1 MAMFDAISRFRS
13 MQIERTDFVVEIGS
27 GNDPYWRSDLLIDK
41 YVADSTERPGRVAA
55 LVVDRPLVIG
65 DALQLP
71 LKDKSVDFLIARNL
85 LEHIVDVAQ
94 FMAELQRVS
103 RRGYISTP
111 SSVAEKLFGWD
122 KHVWFVSNR
131 TGQLHLLAKDR
142 TLFDAELNRAF
153 HTRFARSRA
162 FRRFYRA
169 NSDLFVVQYLWDGA
183 IDYTVEGPTARLQEI
198 KAAQAEFDLTSTAQV
213 LAHLQRPADPRR
225 IAAGWLRRLLSA
237 HRIGGVADL
246 LDRLVCPGCRGPLA
260 HHSAGL
266 HCDACARRYPI
277 VNGAPV
283 LVAEA
288 GARQP

>member
-1 MAMFDAISRFRS
+1 MTMFDAVSRFRS
-13 MQIERTDFVVEIGS
+13 MRIARTDFVVEIGS

-41 YVADSTERPGRVAA
+41 YVADSTERPGRVAG

-85 LEHIVDVAQ
+85 LEHIIDVAQ
-94 FMAELQRVS
+94 FAAELQRVS

-122 KHVWFVSNR
+122 KHVWFVSKR
-131 TGQLHLLAKDR
+131 AGRLHLLAKDR

-153 HTRFARSRA
+153 HTRFATSRA
-162 FRRFYRA
+162 FQRFYRA
-169 NSDLFVVQYLWDGA
+169 DSDLFVVQYLWDGA
-183 IDYTVEGPTARLQEI
+183 LEYTVEGATAPLQEV
-198 KAAQAEFDLTSTAQV
+198 KAAQAEFDLASTTQV
-213 LAHLQRPADPRR
+213 LAQLSRPAN
-225 IAAGWLRRLLSA
+225 LRRRAATFARRLHSTQRMGA
-237 HRIGGVADL
+237 VAGL
-246 LDRLVCPGCRGPLA
+246 LDRLACPVCHGALVLHG
-260 HHSAGL
+260 AGL
-266 HCDACARRYPI
+266 RCGGCARGYPI
-277 VNGAPV
+277 VNGVPV